1 MGLAAGS
8 IGAITPS
15 TEQYAADESVA
26 GVHVGPATATFD
38 TGSPIAPTGSAVPSL
53 ADVQSAS
60 VIVLRSPISGSG
72 ATVGALWALAWKAW
86 EPDKPIASSS
96 EAAATFASEF
106 MGMSMAQ
113 G

>member
-1 MGLAAGS
+1 
-8 IGAITPS
+8 
-15 TEQYAADESVA
+15 
-26 GVHVGPATATFD
+26 
-38 TGSPIAPTGSAVPSL
+38 
-53 ADVQSAS
+53 
-60 VIVLRSPISGSG
+60 
-72 ATVGALWALAWKAW
+72 LAWKAW